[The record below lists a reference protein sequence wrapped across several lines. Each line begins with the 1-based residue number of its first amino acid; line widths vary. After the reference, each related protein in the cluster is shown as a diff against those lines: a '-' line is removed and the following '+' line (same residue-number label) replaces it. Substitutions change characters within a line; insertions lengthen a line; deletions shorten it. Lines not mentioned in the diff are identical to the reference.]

1 MVRGPTSPRALDART
16 GPGPTLA
23 SFDLNLL
30 VAFEALWV
38 ERSVTAAGRRLGL
51 SQPATS
57 AALARLREML
67 GDRLFVRGKSGLE
80 PTERCAEL
88 AAPISK
94 TLVELRNTLAGSSF
108 DPATTTRQ
116 IRIGAVD
123 AAIAVWM
130 PRLLAR
136 TMREAPSARV
146 QVVAIDP
153 TRATQALEDGSLDLA
168 LSPVPSPS
176 SSVRGRA
183 LYKVEFIVVVRPSH
197 PLARKRKNVSL
208 AAFPRVHVHFEG
220 MPPQQAPVI
229 LGSYLAVPPVL
240 ARTDAWAVLPRPYA
254 EALAQDGVVVM
265 LPLPGGFKPSAMVMQ
280 MLWPEAQDA
289 APASKWIRGIL
300 VELTSTST

>member
-1 MVRGPTSPRALDART
+1 MPTPKALDARS
-16 GPGPTLA
+16 GPGPSLS

-67 GDRLFVRGKSGLE
+67 GDRLFVRGKNGLE

-88 AAPISK
+88 AAPLSK

-136 TMREAPSARV
+136 TMKEAPAARV
-146 QVVAIDP
+146 QVLAIDP
-153 TRATQALEDGSLDLA
+153 TRATAALEDGSLDLA

-176 SSVRGRA
+176 SSVRARA
-183 LYKVEFIVVVRPSH
+183 LYKVDFVVAVRPAH
-197 PLARKRKNVSL
+197 PLVRKPKGTSL
-208 AAFPRVHVHFEG
+208 EAFPRVHVAFEG
-220 MPPQQAPVI
+220 MPPLQAPVI
-229 LGSYLAVPPVL
+229 LGSFLAVPPVL
-240 ARTDAWAVLPRPYA
+240 AQSDAWALLPRPYA
-254 EALAQDGVVVM
+254 EPLARDGVLAV
-265 LPLPGGFKPSAMVMQ
+265 LPLPDRLKASTMTMQ

-289 APASKWIRGIL
+289 APASRWLRNLLI
-300 VELTSTST
+300 ELTSPPT

>member
-1 MVRGPTSPRALDART
+1 MRRSTSLT
-16 GPGPTLA
+16 NI
-23 SFDLNLL
+23 DLNLL
-30 VAFEALWV
+30 VAFEALWL

-88 AAPISK
+88 AAPIARI
-94 TLVELRNTLAGSSF
+94 LVELRNTLAGSSF

-123 AAIAVWM
+123 AAIAVWV

-136 TMREAPSARV
+136 TMREAPRARV
-146 QVVAIDP
+146 QVVALDP
-153 TRATQALEDGSLDLA
+153 TRATRELEDGTLDLA
-168 LSPVPSPS
+168 LSPILSPS

-183 LYKVEFIVVVRPSH
+183 LYKVDFVAVVRPSH
-197 PLARKRKNVSL
+197 PLLRRKKASFD
-208 AAFPRVHVHFEG
+208 AFPRVQVAFEG
-220 MPPQQAPVI
+220 MRPGQAQVI
-229 LGSYLAVPPVL
+229 LGSYLAVPPIL
-240 ARTDAWAVLPRPYA
+240 AHSDAWGILPRPYA
-254 EALAQDGVVVM
+254 EALAKDGVLAT
-265 LPLPGGFKPSAMVMQ
+265 LPPPEGTWPSAMTMQ

-289 APASKWIRGIL
+289 SPASKWLRGIL
-300 VELTSTST
+300 VELTTT